1 MKTYTLPG
9 VSCSMHYKS
18 RQAMHCKAIRGIIHL
33 YQVTVPPGF
42 MIRTFSVEIN
52 RKYRY
57 LLRLVTSH
65 IIVCHAT
72 LDYYIIKKRILQDFF
87 SSKPTFCHYFFIF
100 VKYAHINRWLLC
112 NLTTHLQL
120 KNPSKPSKHVAL
132 ERFLQVI
139 CIM

>member
-100 VKYAHINRWLLC
+100 VKYVHIYKCLLC
-112 NLTTHLQL
+112 ILTMVLCP
-120 KNPSKPSKHVAL
+120 KNTLKPSKYVAL
-132 ERFLQVI
+132 EGFWQAI
-139 CIM
+139 YIM